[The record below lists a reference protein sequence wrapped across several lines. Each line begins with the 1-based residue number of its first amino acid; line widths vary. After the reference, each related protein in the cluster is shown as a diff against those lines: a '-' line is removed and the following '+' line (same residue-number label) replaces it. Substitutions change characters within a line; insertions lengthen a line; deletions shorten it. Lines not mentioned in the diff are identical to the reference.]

1 MKIKTDCR
9 SVECFCCAVV
19 SKQTHGTVDDLE
31 SLRHRITQLQAET
44 SDGLKKNV
52 YKHYHQFIETAK
64 EISSTLIPL
73 SYLTLPYPSVVLV

>member
-1 MKIKTDCR
+1 MGQANAVSATWIGVIFSIGLLT
-9 SVECFCCAVV
+9 VV

-31 SLRHRITQLQAET
+31 SLRHHISQLQADT

-64 EISSTLIPL
+64 EISS
-73 SYLTLPYPSVVLV
+73 